1 MGNNRK
7 TQGKHTQY
15 LSGGMYAGLDVPVR
29 LLDFVIVAGIV
40 LLGILIFI

>member
-1 MGNNRK
+1 MEKDKKPENK
-7 TQGKHTQY
+7 STHY
-15 LSGGMYAGLDVPVR
+15 FSGGMYAGLDVPVR

>member
-1 MGNNRK
+1 MEKDKK
-7 TQGKHTQY
+7 TQNKSIQY

-29 LLDFVIVAGIV
+29 VLDFVIVSGIV